1 MAKRILTNYK
11 GVYQRTSEVR
21 LHHGRKDICFDISYT
36 IGTRLKW
43 EKIGWMSEGYTAKL
57 ASEIRSERLR
67 SIRHGTDIPNNIKAP
82 FFKDVALE
90 YLKWARANKISACD
104 DEGRYKNHLSHRFD
118 KRRLNE
124 ISVFDLER
132 MKKELL
138 NQGLAPSTTVLV
150 LALFRGIFNKAI
162 AWGMYK
168 NGLNPVKGVKIPK
181 LNNQRER
188 FLSYDEADMLLDEL
202 AKSSQDCHD
211 MALLSLHSGLRAGE
225 IFNLKGQDLDF
236 ENEMISIS
244 DPKNNESRKTFMTKS
259 VKEMLQMRMPESP
272 NEFVF
277 KNYRT
282 GGKVNSISRTFQRA
296 IVKLGFNHSI
306 DDPRK
311 RITFHNLRHTFA
323 SWLAMAGEPI
333 LIIKELLGHKSISM
347 SLRYAHLIPDQ
358 KRQAILNMES
368 RHKDKTLT
376 TS

>member
-1 MAKRILTNYK
+1 
-11 GVYQRTSEVR
+11 
-21 LHHGRKDICFDISYT
+21 
-36 IGTRLKW
+36 
-43 EKIGWMSEGYTAKL
+43 
-57 ASEIRSERLR
+57 
-67 SIRHGTDIPNNIKAP
+67 
-82 FFKDVALE
+82 
-90 YLKWARANKISACD
+90 
-104 DEGRYKNHLSHRFD
+104 
-118 KRRLNE
+118 
-124 ISVFDLER
+124 
-132 MKKELL
+132 
-138 NQGLAPSTTVLV
+138 
-150 LALFRGIFNKAI
+150 
-162 AWGMYK
+162 
-168 NGLNPVKGVKIPK
+168 
-181 LNNQRER
+181 
-188 FLSYDEADMLLDEL
+188 
-202 AKSSQDCHD
+202 
-211 MALLSLHSGLRAGE
+211 
-225 IFNLKGQDLDF
+225 
-236 ENEMISIS
+236 MISIS